1 MASSL
6 CNEDYW
12 TELAATVTRQ
22 AGSLHVDSVRTKLAD
37 LRERIRVRH
46 PFVDRISFALFEP
59 GEGTVKGVLASRGD
73 GVVPVAT
80 ARPLSELPLFE
91 RVARSR
97 RPVVADASV
106 PLAADAD
113 DPHLASLAAEGFLAS
128 LCIPIEQDSRLLGF
142 LLLDSR
148 SADAFPGGV
157 VDDLMLLAHLLGIIV
172 RQELS
177 SVEMLV
183 GSLRLARQFAHLR
196 DIETGSHLDRISSY
210 AHVIAREVA
219 TKAGRGEDFV
229 ELLRLFA
236 PLHDIGKVGVPD
248 GILHKPGSLTP
259 EERAIMNSHVP
270 LGVQMADRLVR
281 DFDLQGLE
289 SVALMRNVIAHHHE
303 LMDGTGYP
311 GHLTGTQIPLE
322 SRIVAIAD
330 VLDALS
336 CKRCYKPAW
345 TIGRAIQEVGNMAGN
360 KLDPDCI
367 EALFRCRDEIEH
379 IHQAFHE
386 AA

>member
-1 MASSL
+1 MAQTL
-6 CNEDYW
+6 CSEDYW

-22 AGSLHVDSVRTKLAD
+22 ASSLHVDSVRTKLSD
-37 LRERIRVRH
+37 LRQRIEARH
-46 PFVDRISFALFEP
+46 PLVDRIEFALLDP
-59 GEGTVKGVLASRGD
+59 GSRTVKGVFASRGD
-73 GVVPVAT
+73 VLLPDAS
-80 ARPLSELPLFE
+80 ARPLADLPLFE
-91 RVARSR
+91 RVARTR
-97 RPVVADASV
+97 HPVVVNNIVTYGAVS
-106 PLAADAD
+106 D
-113 DPHLASLAAEGFLAS
+113 DPHLALLSVHGYRAC
-128 LCIPIEQDSRLLGF
+128 LCIPVEQEGKLLGF

-148 SADAFPGGV
+148 TAESFLPDV
-157 VDDLMLLAHLLGIIV
+157 IDELLLLAHLLGLIV
-172 RQELS
+172 RQELA

-210 AHVIAREVA
+210 AHVIAREIA

-248 GILHKPGSLTP
+248 GILHKPGALTA

-270 LGVQMADRLVR
+270 LGVEMADRLVR

-289 SVALMRNVIAHHHE
+289 SVTLMRNVIAHHHE

-311 GHLTGTQIPLE
+311 GRLTGTQIPIE

-330 VLDALS
+330 ILDALT
-336 CKRCYKPAW
+336 CKRSYKRAW
-345 TIGRAIQEVGNMAGN
+345 TMAEALGELDRLAGT
-360 KLDPDCI
+360 KLDGDCI
-367 EALFRCRDEIEH
+367 AALRDCRHEIEH
-379 IHQAFHE
+379 IHQTLHE